1 MQSSLTLKSLV
12 LALGLV
18 LSAAA
23 PAVLAQGHGP
33 MQRGGMGGAHLMEA
47 LDDVGATEAQR
58 QQIQQIM
65 RASREE
71 MQAQREQGRSLHQQM
86 LQAFG
91 AANIDANVVESL
103 RKQQM
108 ALHDQASQRMSR
120 ALVEAARVLTPEQ
133 RAKLTEKMSK
143 RMERMQQR
151 HGKHGRPS

>member
-1 MQSSLTLKSLV
+1 MQSTLSLKSLV
-12 LALGLV
+12 LAVGLV
-18 LSAAA
+18 LAAAA
-23 PAVLAQGHGP
+23 PSVFAGGHGG
-33 MQRGGMGGAHLMEA
+33 MQRGGFGGAHLMEA

-58 QQIQQIM
+58 QQIEQIL
-65 RASREE
+65 RSSREE
-71 MQAQREQGRSLHQQM
+71 MRAQREQGMGLRQQM
-86 LQAFG
+86 LQAF
-91 AANIDANVVESL
+91 AAPSIDANAVESL

-151 HGKHGRPS
+151 HGKHGRQS